1 MAVVAA
7 AAAGHWLLPVHRGQ
21 QVGLHRHPR
30 HKSARQA
37 LPADA
42 LAWTPAE
49 VVQWIDAL
57 SLSLHG

>member
-7 AAAGHWLLPVHRGQ
+7 AAAGHWLLPVRHGQ

-30 HKSARQA
+30 HELARQA

-42 LAWTPAE
+42 LAWTPDE
-49 VVQWIDAL
+49 VVRWIDAL